1 MRIRTV
7 VRVHTR
13 LLLLSCRMQ
22 TWRCVRSSTSCAC
35 CDSTGSSPA
44 RVCKRISSHPSVFL
58 EGLGLQGFASL
69 ACRSICAFVRRLY
82 RCNISCAMPP
92 EPCRGVLLVSRVGR
106 FDGMYGMRSHT
117 APPRRRRHSST
128 CAVAVVSLRTGSAA
142 VAVHLGAFRNCG

>member
-22 TWRCVRSSTSCAC
+22 TWRCARSSTSCAC

-44 RVCKRISSHPSVFL
+44 RVCKRISSHTSVFWK
-58 EGLGLQGFASL
+58 GLACKGLPHWRAEIFAHSSDDFIAAIYRAPCRRSRAVAFCLLRGFA
-69 ACRSICAFVRRLY
+69 
-82 RCNISCAMPP
+82 
-92 EPCRGVLLVSRVGR
+92 VLMGCMECGATPLRPD
-106 FDGMYGMRSHT
+106 DGG
-117 APPRRRRHSST
+117 T